1 VLADHTKLGTDT
13 MFQTVPTD
21 LITRLVTDE
30 PPAHD
35 DRAATELQA
44 LADQGVQIAVA
55 GGQGGSAGSGAG
67 GPGGDAVPGRQQRR
81 DVPLPGPR
89 RQVPGA
95 GGQLRSASAS
105 MLGEQSPGAERAR
118 VADLRRR

>member
-1 VLADHTKLGTDT
+1 
-13 MFQTVPTD
+13 
-21 LITRLVTDE
+21 
-30 PPAHD
+30 
-35 DRAATELQA
+35 
-44 LADQGVQIAVA
+44 
-55 GGQGGSAGSGAG
+55 
-67 GPGGDAVPGRQQRR
+67 PGGDAVPGRQQRR

-95 GGQLRSASAS
+95 GSGLRSAS